1 MNVKNSKCIRNLAV
15 QSLKKSYKRNIIAV
29 AAMALTTLLFTGV
42 FSVVFS
48 LSATFDAY
56 NSRINGLSEGLPSL
70 LSFEGILIVAA
81 FVLILGFSGYLIIY
95 NIFQISVV
103 NDVSYYG
110 LLKTTGV
117 TGKQLRRIINIQA
130 LVLSAIGI
138 PFGLLGGYFV
148 GVITTP
154 IITRISNMS
163 DADVVNSVSP
173 WIFVVAIVVTLITV
187 FISCSKPGRVAS
199 EISPIEAFRY
209 NEVKVDNV
217 SSKKNSGLLGM
228 AVKNLSRN
236 KKKTI
241 LVVLS
246 MALPIVILALGF
258 GLSNGISF
266 EKYYTAGYA
275 FHVSNSDYF
284 NYVIP
289 DSDNGKVD
297 DFISDEDVEN
307 MVSHINFSK
316 YGSAYTTDRIPE
328 CNGYL
333 AQVFGFDKDLFEDVE
348 VIEGDLAPLFAPDSN
363 AIAVSVSN
371 SETPT
376 QVKVGDRIT
385 IDYESGKYS
394 KEYEVCAFVDYSED
408 YWILFSF
415 DNSYEFVMTS
425 DQLKRES
432 KDQMH
437 RYVSVFDTL
446 DKNEVMKAE
455 DYISDYCIK
464 NNLQYSS
471 ETTERKEFMDFE
483 NMFRDITIILCVVL
497 ALIGIMN
504 YINAVLTGILTR
516 SHELAV
522 LKAIGMTDK
531 QQKRMLITEGILYTA
546 GSVVGGSILYL
557 CMHPL
562 LVAFFDGLD
571 YITPILSFIPI
582 ILIAMVFLFFGVLI
596 PYVVYG
602 LLAKKTVVERLRV
615 NE

>member
-1 MNVKNSKCIRNLAV
+1 MNVKNSKCIRNLSV
-15 QSLKKSYKRNIIAV
+15 QTLKKSYKRNIIAV
-29 AAMALTTLLFTGV
+29 AAMALTTLLFTSV

-48 LSATFDAY
+48 LSATFEAY
-56 NSRINGLSEGLPSL
+56 SSRINEGGEGSASL
-70 LSFEGILIVAA
+70 LSAEGILIVAL
-81 FVLILGFSGYLIIY
+81 FVLALGFSGYLIIY

-103 NDVSYYG
+103 NDISYYG
-110 LLKTTGV
+110 LLKTIGV
-117 TGKQLRRIINIQA
+117 TGKQLKRIINIQA
-130 LVLSAIGI
+130 LILSAIGI
-138 PFGLLGGYFV
+138 PFGLIGGYFV

-154 IITRISNMS
+154 KITKITNMA
-163 DADVVNSVSP
+163 DTDVVNSVSP
-173 WIFVVAIVVTLITV
+173 WIFALAIVVTFITV
-187 FISCSKPGRVAS
+187 FISCRKPGRIVS
-199 EISPIEAFRY
+199 RISPVEAFRY
-209 NEVKVDNV
+209 NEVKVDNT
-217 SSKKNSGLLGM
+217 SSKKNFGLLGM
-228 AVKNLSRN
+228 AGKNLSRN

-275 FHVSNSDYF
+275 FHVSNSDYY

-289 DSDNGKVD
+289 DSYNGKVD

-307 MVSHINFSK
+307 IASHADFRK
-316 YGSAYTTDRIPE
+316 YGSAYTPDVIPE

-333 AQVFGFDKDLFEDVE
+333 AQLFGFDTDLFEDVE
-348 VIEGDLAPLFAPDSN
+348 VLEGDISPLFDPDSN

-371 SETPT
+371 NAPPV
-376 QVKVGDRIT
+376 QVGVGDMIT
-385 IDYESGKYS
+385 IDYEGGKYS
-394 KEYEVCAFVDYSED
+394 KEYEVCAIVDYSED
-408 YWILFSF
+408 FWIMYTFGE
-415 DNSYEFVMTS
+415 SYEFIMTS
-425 DQLKRES
+425 NQLERETMG
-432 KDQMH
+432 QMY

-446 DKNEVMKAE
+446 DSNEVVKAE
-455 DYISDYCIK
+455 DYISDYCAQ
-464 NNLQYSS
+464 NSLQYKS
-471 ETTERKEFMDFE
+471 EATEKKEFMDFE

-522 LKAIGMTDK
+522 LKAIGMTDT
-531 QQKRMLITEGILYTA
+531 QQKRMLITEGILYTV
-546 GSVVGGSILYL
+546 GSIVVGSILYL

-562 LVAFFDGLD
+562 LAAFFRDLD
-571 YITPILSFIPI
+571 YIAPILSFVPI
-582 ILIAMVFLFFGVLI
+582 ILIAVVFLFFGLMI

-602 LLAKKTVVERLRV
+602 NLARKTVVERLRV

>member
-15 QSLKKSYKRNIIAV
+15 QTLKKSYKRNIIAV
-29 AAMALTTLLFTGV
+29 IAIALTTLLFTSV

-48 LSATFDAY
+48 LSATFEAY
-56 NSRINGLSEGLPSL
+56 NLRINGGIEDSTSL
-70 LSFEGILIVAA
+70 LSAEGIIIIAL

-103 NDVSYYG
+103 NDISYYG
-110 LLKTTGV
+110 LLKTIGV
-117 TGKQLRRIINIQA
+117 TGKQLKRIINIQA
-130 LVLSAIGI
+130 LILSAIGI
-138 PFGLLGGYFV
+138 PFGLIGGYIV

-173 WIFVVAIVVTLITV
+173 WIFTVAIVVTLITV
-187 FISCSKPGRVAS
+187 FISCSKPGRVAAA
-199 EISPIEAFRY
+199 ISPVEAFRY
-209 NEVKVDNV
+209 NEVKVDNT

-228 AVKNLSRN
+228 ARKNLSRN

-275 FHVSNSDYF
+275 FHVSNNDYY

-289 DSDNGKVD
+289 DPYNGKVD

-307 MVSHINFSK
+307 ITAHANFSK
-316 YGSAYTTDRIPE
+316 YGSAYTTDIIPK

-333 AQVFGFDKDLFEDVE
+333 AQLFGFDTDLFEDVE
-348 VIEGDLAPLFAPDSN
+348 VLEGDISPLFDPDSN
-363 AIAVSVSN
+363 AIAVSVLN
-371 SETPT
+371 SMPPT
-376 QVKVGDRIT
+376 QIEVGDTIT

-394 KEYEVCAFVDYSED
+394 KEYEVCAIVDYSED
-408 YWILFSF
+408 YWVLYSF
-415 DNSYEFVMTS
+415 GDSYEFIMSS
-425 DQLKRES
+425 DQLERETNG
-432 KDQMH
+432 QMY
-437 RYVSVFDTL
+437 RYVSVFDTQ
-446 DKNEVMKAE
+446 DNNEVLKAE

-546 GSVVGGSILYL
+546 GSIVIGSILYL
-557 CMHPL
+557 CIHPL

-571 YITPILSFIPI
+571 YIAPVLSFVPI
-582 ILIAMVFLFFGVLI
+582 ILIAVVFLFVGLLI

-602 LLAKKTVVERLRV
+602 NLAKKTVVERLRV